1 MQSFKDSIADFSL
14 STRIAGL
21 VVLSLAILALV
32 SIGVMTFA
40 LTSEAERLAQER
52 QEANMRVAWN
62 VLGQYGDGFVERGG
76 KLYIG
81 ERPLDGFYQPV
92 DRVRELVGGS
102 ATVFHRDL
110 RITTNVQK
118 ADGSRAVGTRLTSP
132 EVRDAVLVRGIPF
145 RGEADILGVPHFTA
159 YDPIKN
165 AQGEVIGVL
174 YSGIPKAEFLSGV
187 NATAWMFA
195 LVFAAATLII
205 GCVIL
210 VVLRRSFAPLA
221 RLCGL
226 MDRLRRGEHGFT
238 VDFTNRKD
246 EIGTIASSIEA
257 FRDTA
262 IAKQRDEDA
271 QRDVVATIGERLGR
285 LAEGDLTARIAE
297 PFPEAYEP
305 IRRDYNR
312 ALEALEKAMLAVVG
326 ASNAINTGAN
336 EIRQASDDLSQRTER
351 QAMNLSETANSMDR
365 ITEIVRDSADK
376 AANANGKVDATR
388 SDAEQSAEVVGRVID
403 AMRAIEQSS
412 GEISEII
419 AVIDGIA
426 FQTNL
431 LALNAGVEAA
441 RAGEAGKGFAVVAS
455 EVRALAQRS
464 AEAAADVKSRISA
477 SAQQVES
484 GVQLVGEANESL
496 ERIFRSVEEIS
507 EVIAGIAD
515 AAQNQAG
522 GLQQVNQSVTEMNS
536 VTQQN
541 AAMVE
546 QATAA
551 ARSLAD
557 EAGTLSREMA
567 RFTLAG
573 SDSGTLENPRWEMGD
588 RAMPLRRATQVP
600 QAQGSAAIA
609 LAADDW
615 SDF

>member
-1 MQSFKDSIADFSL
+1 MQSFKDRIADLNL

-21 VVLSLAILALV
+21 VMLSLAMLALV
-32 SIGVMTFA
+32 SIGVMKFA

-62 VLGQYGDGFVERGG
+62 VLGQYGEGFVERGG
-76 KLYIG
+76 ELYIG
-81 ERPLDGFYQPV
+81 DKALDGFYEPV

-132 EVRDAVLVRGIPF
+132 EVRDAVLVRGVPF

-159 YDPIKN
+159 YDPIKD
-165 AQGEVIGVL
+165 ASGEVIGVL
-174 YSGIPKAEFLSGV
+174 YSGIPKAEFLAGV

-195 LVFAAATLII
+195 LVFTAATVLI
-205 GCVIL
+205 GGLIL

-221 RLCGL
+221 LLCGL
-226 MDRLRRGEHGFT
+226 MDRLRGGEHDFT
-238 VDFTNRKD
+238 VDFTSRKD
-246 EIGTIASSIEA
+246 EIGTIACAIDA
-257 FRDTA
+257 FRDAA
-262 IAKQRDEDA
+262 ILRQRDQNS
-271 QRDVVATIGERLGR
+271 QREVVATIGQRLGR
-285 LAEGDLTARIAE
+285 LAEGDLTARIAQ

-312 ALEALEKAMLAVVG
+312 ALEALERTMLAVIG
-326 ASNAINTGAN
+326 AGNAINTGAN

-376 AANANGKVDATR
+376 ATGANTKVDETR
-388 SDAEQSAEVVGRVID
+388 SDARQSAEVVGRVID

-477 SAQQVES
+477 SAQEVES
-484 GVQLVGEANESL
+484 GVRLVGEASDSL
-496 ERIFRSVEEIS
+496 ERIFTSVEEIS

-515 AAQNQAG
+515 AAQSQAG
-522 GLQQVNQSVTEMNS
+522 GLQQVNESVTEMNS

-557 EAGTLSREMA
+557 EADLLSREMS
-567 RFTLAG
+567 RFTLAAPTG
-573 SDSGTLENPRWEMGD
+573 DVLPGPQGAPGEAIAPPPRPA
-588 RAMPLRRATQVP
+588 RSVQT
-600 QAQGSAAIA
+600 QGSAALA
-609 LAADDW
+609 LATDDW
-615 SDF
+615 SEF